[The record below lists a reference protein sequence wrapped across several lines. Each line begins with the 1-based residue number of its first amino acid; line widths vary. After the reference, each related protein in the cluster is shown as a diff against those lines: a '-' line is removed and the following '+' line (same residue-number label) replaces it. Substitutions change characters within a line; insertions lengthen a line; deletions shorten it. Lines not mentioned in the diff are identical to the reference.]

1 MVSIAVEQ
9 LRGDR
14 VATVSPALAPL
25 GNTKSN
31 FAHSLLANGVES
43 VPKPATTETHVN
55 KNAVASESEAPKK
68 GATVGSDA
76 AVALM
81 KFTETESGSSEV
93 QGSLKSVGMHSAAIV
108 KGGQTAKNEL
118 VGLGKDARTAEAKKP
133 EISEKRKPDISEMRN
148 LDSPEAK
155 KQAVTE
161 TKKSDVSETKHL
173 EEGKVATGP
182 TADETPAG
190 DTVSVQSFTP
200 VSGMSARL
208 NGVNDSEALP
218 TDSSVG
224 PAGDKQSGSVT
235 ATMPISTTAT
245 HRETKGAQDDVVHPV
260 KLSEGSSDTAST
272 MAAKVEQ
279 PKNGAVSA
287 DLAGSGLTAIGKA
300 ETGIAS
306 AMAAGQHVNTGA
318 PGQVHAAAFNGDGSR
333 ASFGPVAHQGSVAD
347 VTPSLT
353 SHNSAYSSEHML
365 AGESGPG
372 LLAATPTSLEVGIAN
387 GTHGWLKIRA
397 EMEDGV
403 VTASLSP
410 GSMATQEMLH
420 RELPSLVAY
429 LQEEKLGVNTLVVK
443 PSQMTDAMG
452 SNTDGDLQRQGQS
465 SQQRADRTWNGIG
478 SGDESAWGRAKQG
491 QGFESWNSFGGG
503 GSGFLPAMISDI
515 GSWLNVRV

>member
-25 GNTKSN
+25 GNIKSN

-43 VPKPATTETHVN
+43 VPKPVTTEAHVY
-55 KNAVASESEAPKK
+55 KNAVASESEASKK

-76 AVALM
+76 TVASV
-81 KFTETESGSSEV
+81 KFAETESRLSDA
-93 QGSLKSVGMHSAAIV
+93 QGSLKPVGMRSAAIV
-108 KGGQTAKNEL
+108 KGDRAAKKEL
-118 VGLGKDARTAEAKKP
+118 VGGGKNAGTAEVKKP
-133 EISEKRKPDISEMRN
+133 EISEKENPNVSETRN
-148 LDSPEAK
+148 LDSPETK

-173 EEGKVATGP
+173 GEGKVATGP
-182 TADETPAG
+182 IADETPVG
-190 DTVSVQSFTP
+190 DTVSAQSFTP
-200 VSGMSARL
+200 ANSTSVPL
-208 NGVNDSEALP
+208 NSVNDSEALP

-235 ATMPISTTAT
+235 ATSSIATTAT
-245 HRETKGAQDDVVHPV
+245 HHETKGVQDDVIHPV
-260 KLSEGSSDTAST
+260 KLSESSSDTAST

-287 DLAGSGLTAIGKA
+287 DLAGSGFTAAGKA

-306 AMAAGQHVNTGA
+306 AVAAGQHVGTGL
-318 PGQVHAAAFNGDGSR
+318 PGQVHAEAFNGDGSR
-333 ASFGPVAHQGSVAD
+333 ASFGPASHQGSVAD
-347 VTPSLT
+347 VTPSLS

-365 AGESGPG
+365 TGESGPG

-403 VTASLSP
+403 VTASLLP

-452 SNTDGDLQRQGQS
+452 TNTDGNLQRQGQS

-478 SGDESAWGRAKQG
+478 SGDESAWGRTKQG
-491 QGFESWNSFGGG
+491 QGFEGWNSFGGG
-503 GSGFLPAMISDI
+503 SSVLPAMAGEI